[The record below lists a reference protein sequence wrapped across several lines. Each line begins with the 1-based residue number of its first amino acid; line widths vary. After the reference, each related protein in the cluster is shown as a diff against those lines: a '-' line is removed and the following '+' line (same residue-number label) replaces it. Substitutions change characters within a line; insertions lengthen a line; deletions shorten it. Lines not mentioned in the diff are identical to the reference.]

1 MLFAEDVSQITKVK
15 NGLESQVK
23 TIAASSLGTEIRS
36 IKLKN
41 NSKEDM
47 SLEVTG
53 LFQPV
58 LSKLLDDVSHP
69 AFNNLFLKY
78 SLSKSGDVIV
88 RREKRGEAG
97 TSMCLGANLF
107 FEGTGKAEYETD
119 FSKVLEL
126 INSGDSFSS
135 SMGLVTEP
143 CLALRRKITLKPN
156 EETIL
161 NLVICAGED
170 TLEISKTLEYYSVG
184 ENVKQEFNIARAK
197 ASEEAR
203 YLNLSKSDLK
213 TFNMILPYV
222 LYQNPMKALD
232 IEALSKREFKQSD
245 FWKYGISGDL
255 PIILVTVQ
263 SINDV
268 YVVKELLKVHEIL
281 RAKGISVDLCI
292 LDYEKNVY
300 EQYVKE
306 QIIQEILN
314 LQIGYLRNISG
325 GIFLLNA
332 SEIEDEELF
341 KFRANIVINGSR
353 GRAAFA
359 ISELEEE
366 FKRRIPSFS
375 KEITL
380 DMSYS
385 QSDDTIKPNVDMES
399 LKFYN
404 GFGGF
409 SDDRKR
415 VYC

>member
-23 TIAASSLGTEIRS
+23 TIAASGLGSEIRS

-41 NSKEDM
+41 NSEKEM
-47 SLEVTG
+47 SLELTS

-58 LSKLLDDVSHP
+58 LSRLLDDVSHP

-78 SLSKSGDVIV
+78 SLSKAGDIIV
-88 RREKRGEAG
+88 KREKRGESG
-97 TSMCLGANLF
+97 TAMCLGANLF
-107 FEGTGKAEYETD
+107 LEGAGELEYETD
-119 FSKVLEL
+119 FSKVFEL
-126 INSGDSFSS
+126 INSGEKFSS
-135 SMGLVTEP
+135 SLGLATEP
-143 CLALRRKITLKPN
+143 CLALRRKIKLKPN
-156 EETIL
+156 EETVL
-161 NLVICAGED
+161 NLVICAGE
-170 TLEISKTLEYYSVG
+170 EVSNIEKTLEYYSVY

-203 YLNLSKSDLK
+203 YLNLKNSDLK

-222 LYQNPMKALD
+222 LYQNPMKSLEM
-232 IEALSKREFKQSD
+232 EALSKKEFKQSD

-332 SEIEDEELF
+332 NEIEDEELF
-341 KFRANIVINGSR
+341 KFRANIVINASR
-353 GRAAFA
+353 GRTAFA
-359 ISELEEE
+359 IQELEEE
-366 FKRRIPSFS
+366 YKRTMPSFS
-375 KEITL
+375 KELTL
-380 DMSYS
+380 DVSYS
-385 QSDDTIKPNVDMES
+385 EDAGTIKPNVDMEN